1 MLYCF
6 IHVILLYTNTDVPS
20 SVDGTWPEA
29 WARRGVWAS
38 PTVSWVHLRWL
49 MHEVLSFTNFVKF
62 YRVHAMTLEWSV
74 LSAYIVIGPQEWF
87 RREDF

>member
-1 MLYCF
+1 MESPNL
-6 IHVILLYTNTDVPS
+6 NTDVPS

-62 YRVHAMTLEWSV
+62 YRVHAMTLEWNV

-87 RREDF
+87 RREGF